1 MEECVEG
8 FARIDLLPPLPSWLV
23 RLNMTERIHGAVV
36 ETLLGAKLVEHVSM
50 DGSAIKGRERALG
63 KTPKVK
69 VSRVR

>member
-1 MEECVEG
+1 
-8 FARIDLLPPLPSWLV
+8 
-23 RLNMTERIHGAVV
+23 MTERIHGAVV